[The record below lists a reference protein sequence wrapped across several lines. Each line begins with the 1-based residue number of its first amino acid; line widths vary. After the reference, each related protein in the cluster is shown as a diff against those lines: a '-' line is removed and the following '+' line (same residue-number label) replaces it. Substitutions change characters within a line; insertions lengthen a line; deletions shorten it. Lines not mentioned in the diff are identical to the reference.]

1 MKVYKYKLNISIDD
15 VSPHPRSSTVVLKQC
30 ERIIKKY
37 PQAKFSI
44 FIPLAHWR
52 TRRPEVATRHPFII
66 SDYPDFCDTLR
77 NLPRDNYEIC
87 YHGYYHG
94 IPGENDNNEFLD
106 MNYDQA
112 SERFNLMKD
121 VVKKAK
127 LEEVFKPI
135 FRPPNWKLGPE
146 AWDALS
152 DGGIE
157 LFAINDDEKFL
168 QTYGGREN
176 KYRVNY
182 CTSAPPFKPLSLK
195 EETIFVYHASDWDKN
210 YLDQNMADSLLEFL
224 EANEHMIEFSF
235 MEEM

>member
-1 MKVYKYKLNISIDD
+1 MYKYKLNISIDD
-15 VSPHPRSSTVVLKQC
+15 VSPHPRSSTAVLKQC

-94 IPGENDNNEFLD
+94 IQGENDNNEFLD

-127 LEEVFKPI
+127 LEEVLSQYLDLQTG
-135 FRPPNWKLGPE
+135 KLGPE

-157 LFAINDDEKFL
+157 LFAINDDEKVCKHMVVEKTNIGSIIAL
-168 QTYGGREN
+168 
-176 KYRVNY
+176 VLH
-182 CTSAPPFKPLSLK
+182 PLSP
-195 EETIFVYHASDWDKN
+195 YP
-210 YLDQNMADSLLEFL
+210 
-224 EANEHMIEFSF
+224 
-235 MEEM
+235 